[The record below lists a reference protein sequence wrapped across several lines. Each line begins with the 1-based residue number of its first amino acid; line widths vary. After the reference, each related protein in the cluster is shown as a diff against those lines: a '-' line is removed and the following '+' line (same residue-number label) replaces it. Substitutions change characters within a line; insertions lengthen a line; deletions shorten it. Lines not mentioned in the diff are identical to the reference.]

1 MEGVQSSAGSSAVD
15 WSSDQSSSDHQ
26 YNSSRIG
33 DSGQPK
39 AQNPDAPVE
48 EAMCRRSTFY
58 VNVDWRMGATLATV
72 TNIIGQMYVE
82 CIEPANRLYP
92 YPIVLI
98 HGDFHTGQTTK
109 PDGKPGWASF
119 FLSKGF
125 QVFIVDLPPSGRSN
139 FLTPSHYIH
148 RDVGINSSLIP
159 ARAVETGLTAPS
171 VPREPNIPLQYE
183 KAALHN
189 RWPGTGQRGDPVFA
203 KYCASLVT
211 LHLNKVERQ
220 SLAQNALQALLGHI
234 GKSILLG
241 EGSGGNM
248 TWLATDVEP
257 DLVAGTIALEPV
269 GPPFGTACPTEKNPY
284 REYSPYI
291 QRQEGVRPYGLTDIP
306 LTYDPPCHAHEG
318 FDHPAK
324 EPLDVVR
331 VIAPDKKSEC
341 YMQKGDGRKLVNVRK
356 VPAAVLTAH
365 ASSHGVYDWATA
377 GFMMQAGVKCD
388 WIRLESRKILGNGH
402 LMFLEENSDE
412 IAEVV
417 LEWILEKAIPKA
429 YLNILN
435 LPSTPPET
443 NEVAELIRRSRPRP
457 RKRYSAG
464 SGSSQLSG
472 EQTQCL
478 SSQSDEEAIQAQSL
492 STPQLPSTQGSSS
505 RENDSS
511 GQLLIEVSNKRPAP
525 SSGQSTVSISGEF
538 GSPGLPSSTAHDRKR
553 PRIDYSVNMPVPPLS
568 FPSLPSPSRSAAAQ
582 GVARQQHQYQ
592 PTHQTLSQQ
601 NHAAVGEQPVSEI
614 SMPRPTHPG
623 GRLSQFDQQAS
634 ADTQSPIVSPSLSQ
648 TSQMEASKS
657 SYARSSNLYEHLP
670 LDQKE
675 SLTRRENQ
683 HSFDYNNTHTT
694 ARFERRTGTA
704 EESIAA
710 MALYNPGRLGS
721 SLTHSTVIA
730 SQQHH
735 SPMMRP
741 QQQTFLFG
749 QLRQSPALSN
759 SGNPPASAP
768 TSTAEVTALANF
780 CPPFTPLQPP
790 SFLNGREQAPFARCA
805 QSTPPSPSPAPRQSN
820 LALSHNHG
828 TGSPM
833 PSGSQQT
840 PTPK

>member
-1 MEGVQSSAGSSAVD
+1 MEGVKSSAGSSAAD
-15 WSSDQSSSDHQ
+15 WSSGQASSDRQH
-26 YNSSRIG
+26 NTSRI
-33 DSGQPK
+33 DESGLPK
-39 AQNPDAPVE
+39 ARSPDAVIE

-72 TNIIGQMYVE
+72 TNIVGQMYVE
-82 CIEPANRLYP
+82 CMEPANRLYP

-171 VPREPNIPLQYE
+171 VPREPNVPLQYE

-324 EPLDVVR
+324 EPLDIVR

-402 LMFLEENSDE
+402 LMFLEENSNE

-464 SGSSQLSG
+464 SSSSQLSG
-472 EQTQCL
+472 QQTQRL
-478 SSQSDEEAIQAQSL
+478 SSQSDEEASQAQSL
-492 STPQLPSTQGSSS
+492 RTPQLPSIQGSSS

-511 GQLLIEVSNKRPAP
+511 GQQVIEVSNKRSAP

-538 GSPGLPSSTAHDRKR
+538 GSPRLPSSTAHNHKR
-553 PRIDYSVNMPVPPLS
+553 PRIDYSVNTPVPPLS
-568 FPSLPSPSRSAAAQ
+568 FPSLPSPSRSAATQ
-582 GVARQQHQYQ
+582 GVTQQQYQHQ

-601 NHAAVGEQPVSEI
+601 KHIEVGEQPIPEI
-614 SMPRPTHPG
+614 SIPRPTHPG
-623 GRLSQFDQQAS
+623 ARPQQSQQQTNT
-634 ADTQSPIVSPSLSQ
+634 DTQSPIGSPTLSQ
-648 TSQMEASKS
+648 TSQIKASKS
-657 SYARSSNLYEHLP
+657 FHARPSNSYEHLP
-670 LDQKE
+670 LDQQE

-683 HSFDYNNTHTT
+683 HSFNYNNTHTT

-710 MALYNPGRLGS
+710 MTLYNPGRLGS

-730 SQQHH
+730 GQQHP
-735 SPMMRP
+735 SPMI
-741 QQQTFLFG
+741 QQQQQGSLFG
-749 QLRQSPALSN
+749 QLGQSPALSN
-759 SGNPPASAP
+759 RGYPPVSAPAS
-768 TSTAEVTALANF
+768 SAEMMALPNF
-780 CPPFTPLQPP
+780 CPPFTPLQLP
-790 SFLNGREQAPFARCA
+790 SFLTGREQAPFARCA
-805 QSTPPSPSPAPRQSN
+805 QSTPPSPSPAPRQS
-820 LALSHNHG
+820 ARPLSRNHG

-833 PSGSQQT
+833 PSASQQT